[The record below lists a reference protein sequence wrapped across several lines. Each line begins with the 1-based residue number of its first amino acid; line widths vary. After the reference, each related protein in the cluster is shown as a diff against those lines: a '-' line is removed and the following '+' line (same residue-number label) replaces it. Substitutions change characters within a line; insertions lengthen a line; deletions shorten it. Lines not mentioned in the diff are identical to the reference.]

1 MLAVLAM
8 LEAQDLTIAIGFYV
22 VFLLSVT
29 AHEAAHA
36 LVALKLGD
44 RTAYLGGQV
53 TLDPMPHIRRE
64 PLGMVGLPIVTLF
77 LVQWPLGFAHAP
89 YDPTWAAWYPKRAAW
104 MALAG
109 PAANLV
115 LGAIAFAIMKTG
127 LSMGAFEI
135 VLDSSGT
142 FPWAE
147 IVRGTGSPVAHSL
160 AIFSSLLLV
169 QNLLLFIF
177 NLFPV
182 PPMDG
187 SAALP
192 LIVPEGPMRRVRALF
207 AEPWAPLLGLIVAW
221 NLFPEIFSPT
231 FRFVMR
237 LLVS

>member
-1 MLAVLAM
+1 MFAVL
-8 LEAQDLTIAIGFYV
+8 EVPDLTIAFGFYV

-36 LVALKLGD
+36 LAAMKLGD
-44 RTAYLGGQV
+44 PTAYLGGQV
-53 TLDPMPHIRRE
+53 TLDPVPHIRRE
-64 PLGMVGLPIVTLF
+64 PVGMVVLPIVTLF

-89 YDPTWAAWYPKRAAW
+89 YDPVWAAWHPKRAAW

-115 LGAIAFAIMKTG
+115 FGAMAFVGMKVG
-127 LSMGAFEI
+127 LSMGAFEAG
-135 VLDSSGT
+135 LDGT
-142 FPWAE
+142 AALPWADV
-147 IVRGTGSPVAHSL
+147 VRGTGSPVAHSL

-192 LIVPEGPMRRVRALF
+192 LVVPEGPMRKIRALF

-221 NLFPEIFSPT
+221 NLFPDVFSWA
-231 FRFVMR
+231 FDLVNG
-237 LLVS
+237 LLRS